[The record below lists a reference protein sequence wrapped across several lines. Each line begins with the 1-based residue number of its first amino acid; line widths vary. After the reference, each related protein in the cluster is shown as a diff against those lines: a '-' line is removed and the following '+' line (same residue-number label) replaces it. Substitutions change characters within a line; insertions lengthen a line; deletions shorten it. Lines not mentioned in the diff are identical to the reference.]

1 MKEYMIDTIYRYL
14 YYEDGILENMTEEE
28 VRQVYENLI
37 DWIG

>member
-14 YYEDGILENMTEEE
+14 YYEDGTLENMTEEE